1 MKEVTADVGNIGR
14 DLEFEVEHEDVTE
27 LLQFRDKTSTNEEL
41 LLRDEQRQ
49 LFLRAESTPGKML

>member
-1 MKEVTADVGNIGR
+1 VKEVTADVGNIGR